1 MRSTLRWQLGDGG
14 ELSDAAA
21 GREWSQAGWFARKAV
36 WCGGGLADILAL
48 WRQCREV
55 ARGGCR
61 GEESLAG
68 GRWEAR
74 AGVADLRLRCVIEIR
89 C

>member
-1 MRSTLRWQLGDGG
+1 MPVAKPVACGTTPRSQPRDGG

-21 GREWSQAGWFARKAV
+21 GPEWSQAGWFARKAV

-55 ARGGCR
+55 A
-61 GEESLAG
+61 G
-68 GRWEAR
+68 GRWGAR
-74 AGVADLRLRCVIEIR
+74 VGVADLRLRCVIEIR